1 MDYIAIEKDQI
12 EEKSRRDEEVVKQL
26 KSSLNQSSQNT
37 GSLVHILESVQ
48 TRLRRLETT
57 IVPVYRQTLEQT
69 RMQKNVESSLQAL
82 NRVIGYH
89 SLCDQVESKINAG
102 PSANDLDDFVEMLER
117 LRDAREYFSIYRFE
131 QDAFT
136 SISIISYV
144 HPSLLQP

>member
-89 SLCDQVESKINAG
+89 SLCDQVESKVRIH
-102 PSANDLDDFVEMLER
+102 LIKMYIF
-117 LRDAREYFSIYRFE
+117 
-131 QDAFT
+131 
-136 SISIISYV
+136 
-144 HPSLLQP
+144 